1 MQVKSKPTVW
11 SAGDAMQRQQSSTS
25 LASATGRREVSDE
38 DIAAYAKQLS
48 GPRFGTPR
56 IFATS
61 AKLGACCRFLP
72 HCLFC
77 VVMTSLT
84 YGRLLPRV
92 VQTCSCAFVQE
103 QACGGSFRP

>member
-1 MQVKSKPTVW
+1 MW
-11 SAGDAMQRQQSSTS
+11 CAGDAMQRQQSSTS
-25 LASATGRREVSDE
+25 LASASGRREVPDE

-61 AKLGACCRFLP
+61 AKLGARCRSLP
-72 HCLFC
+72 HCWLC
-77 VVMTSLT
+77 LVMTSLPHA
-84 YGRLLPRV
+84 RLLSRA
-92 VQTCSCAFVQE
+92 VQTCACTFMQA